1 MAAAG
6 GTLLQLYYSTINGN
20 TPLAADLAYGELA
33 VNAYNGKLYYKNS
46 NTGAVAVL
54 ADGAISTGNL
64 PGGSA
69 GSVVYQSATG
79 VTAYLPIGAANSLL
93 YSTGSLPAYATL
105 GAAGAIVY
113 TNGTAPT
120 SLAIGAQG
128 SILYANGTVPAY
140 ASIGT
145 AGSIIYSNGTA
156 PTSVALGAT
165 GSLLYSNGTT
175 PAYLPVGSN
184 TFVLVSNGTNP
195 TYVNP
200 ASLTVGVAA
209 TAGFATSAGSAST
222 ATTATTATNIAG
234 GGANEVVYQSGSGTT
249 TFVSAPI
256 TVGTVLGWNG
266 TNLTW
271 VNAPAATTTTNIS
284 GGAQYQIPFQSGV
297 GNTTFNS
304 NLTFNSSTNTFGTT
318 NVSAT
323 GSVSAGTLVSAT
335 TSVSA
340 GTTVTAGTSITATT
354 SVTGATLT
362 ANGAITG
369 SSATGAI
376 NYGTL
381 SYSDANTFASYQTSV
396 NAYAQQVIQNTST
409 GSSASVDFIVSNDQG
424 TASTY
429 YGDFGMN
436 SSTYVGTGPFQ
447 AANIVYMYSI
457 STDLVIGTKSS
468 HYLRL
473 VTNDNAADS
482 VTVSPTNAVA
492 FNGSYGVAGQVL
504 KTNGTASAP
513 TWVDVGTIV
522 QSVPSFLL
530 INAGVS

>member
-1 MAAAG
+1 MAATG
-6 GTLLQLYYSTINGN
+6 GTLLQLYYSTTNGN
-20 TPLAADLAYGELA
+20 TPLAANLAYGELA
-33 VNAYNGKLYYKNS
+33 LNAYNGKLYYKNA
-46 NTGAVAVL
+46 NTNAVTIL

-64 PGGSA
+64 PGGAA

-79 VTAYLPIGAANSLL
+79 VTAYLPIGASNSLL

-128 SILYANGTVPAY
+128 SLLYANGTAPAY
-140 ASIGT
+140 ASIGS

-156 PTSVALGAT
+156 PTALSIGT
-165 GSLLYSNGTT
+165 NGYVLTSNG
-175 PAYLPVGSN
+175 AI
-184 TFVLVSNGTNP
+184 P

-209 TAGFATSAGSAST
+209 TAGFATSAGSATT
-222 ATTATTATNIAG
+222 AVTATTATNIAG
-234 GGANEVVYQSGSGTT
+234 GGANEVVYQSGSGAT
-249 TFVSAPI
+249 TFISAPS
-256 TVGTVLGWNG
+256 TAGTVLGWTG
-266 TNLTW
+266 SALSW
-271 VNAPAATTTTNIS
+271 VAAPAATTTNNIA

-297 GNTTFNS
+297 STTTFSS
-304 NLTFNSSTNTFGTT
+304 NLTFNSSTNTLGST
-318 NVSAT
+318 NITASSAL
-323 GSVSAGTLVSAT
+323 AGN
-335 TSVSA
+335 
-340 GTTVTAGTSITATT
+340 TVAATT

-362 ANGAITG
+362 ATGAITG
-369 SSATGAI
+369 SATVGAI

-381 SYSDANTFASYQTSV
+381 SYSDANIFASYSTSV
-396 NAYAQQVIQNTST
+396 NAYAEVVAQNTSS
-409 GSSASVDFIVSNDQG
+409 GSSASADYIVSNNLG

-436 SSTYVGTGPFQ
+436 SSTFTGTGPFQ
-447 AANIVYMYSI
+447 APSVVYLYSI

-468 HYLRL
+468 NYLRL

-482 VTVSPTNAVA
+482 ITVSPTSAVA

-504 KTNGTASAP
+504 TTNGTGSAP
-513 TWVDVGTIV
+513 TWVDAGTIV

>member
-1 MAAAG
+1 MAA
-6 GTLLQLYYSTINGN
+6 TNYTPIQLYYSTTNGN
-20 TPLAADLAYGELA
+20 VPLAANLAYGELA

-46 NTGAVAVL
+46 NTGVVSVL
-54 ADGAISTGNL
+54 ADGAVATGNL

-105 GAAGAIVY
+105 GSAGSIVY

-120 SLAIGAQG
+120 SVALGSQG
-128 SILYANGTVPAY
+128 SILYANGTA
-140 ASIGT
+140 
-145 AGSIIYSNGTA
+145 
-156 PTSVALGAT
+156 
-165 GSLLYSNGTT
+165 
-175 PAYLPVGSN
+175 PAYLPVGAN
-184 TFVLVSNGTNP
+184 TYVLVSNGTNP

-209 TAGFATSAGSAST
+209 TAGFATSAGSATT

-234 GGANEVVYQSGSGTT
+234 GGANEVVYQTGSGATS
-249 TFVSAPI
+249 FISAPS
-256 TVGTVLGWNG
+256 TAGTVLGWTG
-266 TNLTW
+266 SALSW
-271 VNAPAATTTTNIS
+271 VAAPAATTTNNIA

-297 GNTTFNS
+297 STTTFSS
-304 NLTFNSSTNTFGTT
+304 NLTFDSSTNTLGST
-318 NVSAT
+318 NITASSALS
-323 GSVSAGTLVSAT
+323 GN
-335 TSVSA
+335 
-340 GTTVTAGTSITATT
+340 TVTATT
-354 SVTGATLT
+354 SVTGATVT

-369 SSATGAI
+369 SATTGAF

-381 SYSDANTFASYQTSV
+381 SYTDANIFASYSTSV
-396 NAYAQQVIQNTST
+396 NAYAEQVLQNTNS
-409 GSSASVDFIVSNDQG
+409 GSSASADYIVSNNLG

-436 SSTYVGTGPFQ
+436 SSTFTGTGPFQ
-447 AANIVYMYSI
+447 APSIVYMYSI

-468 HYLRL
+468 NYLRL

-482 VTVSPTNAVA
+482 ITVSPTSAVA
-492 FNGSYGVAGQVL
+492 FNGSYGVAGQIL
-504 KTNGTASAP
+504 TTNGTGSAP
-513 TWVDVGTIV
+513 TWVDAGTVV

>member
-1 MAAAG
+1 MAATG
-6 GTLLQLYYSTINGN
+6 GTLLQLYYSTTNGN
-20 TPLAADLAYGELA
+20 TPLAGNLAYGELA
-33 VNAYNGKLYYKNS
+33 INAYNGKLYYKNS
-46 NTGAVAVL
+46 NTGAVSVL
-54 ADGAISTGNL
+54 ADGAVSTGNL

-120 SLAIGAQG
+120 SLA
-128 SILYANGTVPAY
+128 LGTSGYVL
-140 ASIGT
+140 T
-145 AGSIIYSNGTA
+145 AG
-156 PTSVALGAT
+156 
-165 GSLLYSNGTT
+165 GS
-175 PAYLPVGSN
+175 A
-184 TFVLVSNGTNP
+184 P

-234 GGANEVVYQSGSGTT
+234 GSATQVVYQSGTGATA
-249 TFVSAPI
+249 FVAAPTI
-256 TVGTVLGWNG
+256 SGTVLGWNG
-266 TNLTW
+266 SQITW
-271 VNAPAATTTTNIS
+271 VAAPAATTASNIN

-297 GNTTFNS
+297 STTTFSS
-304 NLTFNSSTNTFGTT
+304 NLTFNSSTNTLGST
-318 NVSAT
+318 NITASSAL
-323 GSVSAGTLVSAT
+323 AGN
-335 TSVSA
+335 
-340 GTTVTAGTSITATT
+340 TVAATT

-362 ANGAITG
+362 ANGTITG
-369 SSATGAI
+369 SATTGAI

-381 SYSDANTFASYQTSV
+381 GYSDVNIFSSYATSV
-396 NAYAQQVIQNTST
+396 NNYAQKIIQNTNS
-409 GSSASVDFIVSNDQG
+409 GSSASVDFIVSNNLG

-436 SSTYVGTGPFQ
+436 SSTYTGTGPFQ

-457 STDLVIGTKSS
+457 STDLVIGTKSNN
-468 HYLRL
+468 YLRL

-492 FNGSYGVAGQVL
+492 FNGSYGTAGQVL
-504 KTNGTASAP
+504 QSNGTGSAP
-513 TWVDVGTIV
+513 TWINTSTIGTTNGKLYFFG
-522 QSVPSFLL
+522 QF
-530 INAGVS
+530 

>member
-1 MAAAG
+1 MAASG
-6 GTLLQLYYSTINGN
+6 STVIQIYHSVVNGN
-20 TPLAADLAYGELA
+20 TPLAANLDVGELA
-33 VNAYNGKLYYKNS
+33 INAYNGKLYYKNS
-46 NTGAVAVL
+46 NTGNVSIL
-54 ADGAISTGNL
+54 ADGAVATGNL
-64 PGGSA
+64 PGGTA

-120 SLAIGAQG
+120 SLALGT
-128 SILYANGTVPAY
+128 NGYVL
-140 ASIGT
+140 T
-145 AGSIIYSNGTA
+145 AG
-156 PTSVALGAT
+156 
-165 GSLLYSNGTT
+165 GS
-175 PAYLPVGSN
+175 A
-184 TFVLVSNGTNP
+184 P

-234 GGANEVVYQSGSGTT
+234 GTTNQVVYQTGASATA
-249 TFVSAPI
+249 FVAAP
-256 TVGTVLGWNG
+256 TVAGTVLGWNG
-266 TNLTW
+266 SSLSW
-271 VNAPAATTTTNIS
+271 VSAPSATTASNIN

-297 GNTTFNS
+297 STTTFSS
-304 NLTFNSSTNTFGTT
+304 NLMFDSSTNTLGST

-323 GSVSAGTLVSAT
+323 GLVSAG

-362 ANGAITG
+362 ATGAITG
-369 SSATGAI
+369 SATTGAI
-376 NYGTL
+376 NYGAL
-381 SYSDANTFASYQTSV
+381 SYSDANILASYSTSV
-396 NAYAQQVIQNTST
+396 DAYAEVVVQNTNS
-409 GSSASVDFIVSNDQG
+409 GSSASADYIVSNNLG

-436 SSTYVGTGPFQ
+436 SSTFSGTGPFQ
-447 AANIVYMYSI
+447 LPNIVYMYSI

-468 HYLRL
+468 NYLRL

-482 VTVSPTNAVA
+482 ITVSPTNAVA
-492 FNGSYGVAGQVL
+492 FNGSYGTSGQVL
-504 KTNGTASAP
+504 KTNGTGSAP
-513 TWVDVGTIV
+513 TWVDAGSIV
-522 QSVPSFLL
+522 QSTPPALL
-530 INAGVS
+530 ITLDQSYGGF